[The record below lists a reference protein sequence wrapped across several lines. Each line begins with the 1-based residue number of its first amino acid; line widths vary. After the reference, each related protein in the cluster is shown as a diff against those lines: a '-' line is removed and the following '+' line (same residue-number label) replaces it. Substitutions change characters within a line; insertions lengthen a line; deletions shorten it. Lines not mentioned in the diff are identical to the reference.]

1 MGSRVRVPYA
11 PQNNFGTLTE
21 WLGSGLQNRV
31 QQFESAGYLFSAAIL
46 ELQHFFCLIVAQFFR
61 GAFLFNFQDRIRKRV
76 NVL

>member
-11 PQNNFGTLTE
+11 PHIHYGTLTE

-46 ELQHFFCLIVAQFFR
+46 ELRHFFCLIVALFFG